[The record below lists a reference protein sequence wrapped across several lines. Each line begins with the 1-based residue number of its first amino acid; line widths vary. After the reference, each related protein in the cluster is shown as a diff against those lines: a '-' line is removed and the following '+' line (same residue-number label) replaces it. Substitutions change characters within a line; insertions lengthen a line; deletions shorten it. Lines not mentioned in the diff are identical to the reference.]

1 MEYNQN
7 AGNRNGRSCPQLSC
21 SYEDMKE
28 ESVVDSTDYTGVEPR
43 SCLNRSENTEERKT
57 GYGISREEK
66 YILFNVKEEEEK
78 CVSVKMESEDGVK
91 DEEGLWREEEKERV
105 KQESDLNN
113 QTVQTAKKEKN
124 EVKSECGQ
132 QEGELST
139 LVISSLQNQ
148 PRVLIRRLEFTNIS
162 FPVSSPP
169 HSLSNKRDQGTRFPR
184 RRHELSPVRMR
195 SQGQKG
201 HVVTQ
206 KTKMISQLERPLK
219 PSSMNGEPNRHI
231 MLCPVCHKPQD
242 ILSAHLR
249 RVCMKRETPEAISAA
264 LNKAKVD
271 TREHLKTGMVWSY
284 GLICSIMGDAN
295 PVSRMVEELQRR
307 HNVVTNLPPQLP
319 YANVTGRPSSS
330 TPPQP
335 AETAAPETGESEQ
348 SDHASVSSGEMFQCE
363 QENKWSTMTRKLM
376 AEKGLYRKHSLD
388 HPVLKGFGTHLEK
401 DLQNEHYKQEV
412 ENVARFLYFMD
423 PQQPS
428 LEFVRDREKSKLF
441 FRQLTEAKLSK
452 QTVQNYHKSL
462 KRFLVYHTHS
472 TNLRH
477 EDATLHGD
485 CRHFIDY
492 IGVQQKCLSK
502 QVSKEITQKRHDRLI
517 EKDPLTPHDCLAV
530 LKAARRDFLGVMEK
544 ACVKDSVLELTECG
558 FVLYYLE
565 AVLILKHL
573 QQPGVVEHM
582 TVKEWDSRV
591 SVQSGHCIVGV
602 KEHKTAAQQ
611 VAVFAL
617 SDEEEMWF
625 LIYYMHVRPQVIKAQ
640 SKKRK
645 RDEAEEESEGEA
657 EKEERFFISTTGR
670 PIYNASND
678 LNRLQAKYKVVPV
691 TSQLARR
698 VFETATKSMSD
709 AEKSLVADYLT
720 HSTVTAEKHYRMK
733 QSGSIVRASQ
743 LLAQLAG
750 DTSDDGSPD
759 GDSGPTASGSAR
771 NRSQERDRGWIY
783 KKPMTGS

>member
-1 MEYNQN
+1 
-7 AGNRNGRSCPQLSC
+7 
-21 SYEDMKE
+21 
-28 ESVVDSTDYTGVEPR
+28 
-43 SCLNRSENTEERKT
+43 
-57 GYGISREEK
+57 
-66 YILFNVKEEEEK
+66 
-78 CVSVKMESEDGVK
+78 
-91 DEEGLWREEEKERV
+91 
-105 KQESDLNN
+105 
-113 QTVQTAKKEKN
+113 
-124 EVKSECGQ
+124 
-132 QEGELST
+132 
-139 LVISSLQNQ
+139 
-148 PRVLIRRLEFTNIS
+148 
-162 FPVSSPP
+162 
-169 HSLSNKRDQGTRFPR
+169 
-184 RRHELSPVRMR
+184 
-195 SQGQKG
+195 
-201 HVVTQ
+201 
-206 KTKMISQLERPLK
+206 
-219 PSSMNGEPNRHI
+219 
-231 MLCPVCHKPQD
+231 
-242 ILSAHLR
+242 
-249 RVCMKRETPEAISAA
+249 
-264 LNKAKVD
+264 
-271 TREHLKTGMVWSY
+271 
-284 GLICSIMGDAN
+284 
-295 PVSRMVEELQRR
+295 
-307 HNVVTNLPPQLP
+307 
-319 YANVTGRPSSS
+319 
-330 TPPQP
+330 
-335 AETAAPETGESEQ
+335 
-348 SDHASVSSGEMFQCE
+348 
-363 QENKWSTMTRKLM
+363 
-376 AEKGLYRKHSLD
+376 
-388 HPVLKGFGTHLEK
+388 
-401 DLQNEHYKQEV
+401 
-412 ENVARFLYFMD
+412 MD

-441 FRQLTEAKLSK
+441 FHQLTEAKLSK

-485 CRHFIDY
+485 CRHFIEY

-530 LKAARRDFLGVMEK
+530 LKAARRDFLGVVGK
-544 ACVKDSVLELTECG
+544 ACDKDSVLKLTECG

-565 AVLILKHL
+565 A
-573 QQPGVVEHM
+573 
-582 TVKEWDSRV
+582 VKEWDSRV

-625 LIYYMHVRPQVIKAQ
+625 SIYYTHARPQVIKAQ

-678 LNRLQAKYKVVPV
+678 LNRLQAKYKVVLV

-750 DTSDDGSPD
+750 DT
-759 GDSGPTASGSAR
+759 R
-771 NRSQERDRGWIY
+771 
-783 KKPMTGS
+783 